1 MKALL
6 VLIKL
11 FELLRGSVKEVY
23 FGFSVLVFLKVH
35 AIVRICFL
43 NSLMAF
49 LLAET
54 RVLFELSL
62 DVGINPYCLIL

>member
-23 FGFSVLVFLKVH
+23 FGFSVLVFLKLH

-54 RVLFELSL
+54 RVF
-62 DVGINPYCLIL
+62 